1 MARVVAIVQDA
12 YASNIARMGQ
22 PPVPT
27 LDDCARWLA
36 AAQLWGIKVQGCV
49 KGALVLED
57 GTDALL
63 IDDIAIDPTAQ
74 NTGLAT
80 ACLVFAEAEA
90 SLRALLTLRLYNNA
104 SMIENLAL
112 CLYRGFAITHRATEY
127 GYDRVHMAKSVA

>member
-12 YASNIARMGQ
+12 YAPNIARMGQ
-22 PPVPT
+22 PPAPT
-27 LDDCARWLA
+27 LDDCARRLA

-80 ACLVFAEAEA
+80 AGLVFAETEA
-90 SLRALLTLRLYNNA
+90 SLRALLTLRLYNEMLRQRTSPSAFTAA
-104 SMIENLAL
+104 SPSRTARPSTVMTAS
-112 CLYRGFAITHRATEY
+112 T
-127 GYDRVHMAKSVA
+127 